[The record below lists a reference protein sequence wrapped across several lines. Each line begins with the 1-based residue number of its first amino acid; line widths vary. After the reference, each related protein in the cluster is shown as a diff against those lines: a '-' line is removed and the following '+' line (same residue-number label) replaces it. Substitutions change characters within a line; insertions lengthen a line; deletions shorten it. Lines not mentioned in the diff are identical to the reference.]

1 MTRASQKEKGYRK
14 DYLSAM
20 GFHGGTQYA
29 EVNEFSPWIQ
39 DNNIDRYLI
48 SPGKYFFL
56 IFSIMFSHFD
66 VFNIWFFQSYEKYH
80 SY

>member
-1 MTRASQKEKGYRK
+1 MKRDTRRKTLKVIVMTRASQKEKGYRK

-29 EVNEFSPWIQ
+29 QVKEFSPSIQ

-48 SPGKYFFL
+48 SPGK
-56 IFSIMFSHFD
+56 
-66 VFNIWFFQSYEKYH
+66 
-80 SY
+80 